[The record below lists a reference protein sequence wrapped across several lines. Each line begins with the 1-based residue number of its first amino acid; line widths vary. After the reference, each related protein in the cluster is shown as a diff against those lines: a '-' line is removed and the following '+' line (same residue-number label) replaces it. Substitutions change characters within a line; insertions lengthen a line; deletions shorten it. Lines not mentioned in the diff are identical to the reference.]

1 MLSRRQTISILGAAA
16 LGVGFRPREASA
28 SRKKPKSAP
37 IWLGVGVNAS
47 HSVTKTGTLFPIL
60 ALHAQKAGLDL
71 DAPRALTWMS
81 QRIAAAIREDNPIG
95 IKILT
100 GSQSLE
106 RDQTIALSMVYDFE
120 IVNALPT
127 TMEDGVT
134 YAIGYYTCC
143 ATGLIS
149 ILDGNGLWRILG
161 SFPFYLKQQLDGGKM
176 DRSRVEAWATRAAAQ
191 VADQFHSGPSPSIKS
206 IFVSKTKRFANWK
219 DGYNEQFIRVLPVQF
234 TPSVT
239 QALQQF
245 RIEKLFTPELVG
257 VIASAELCSGLD
269 VGVLPYTQT
278 DALNRFQF
286 QVADYGN
293 LPQQPPPSDQISLK
307 VKVIVDFVGREVTP
321 VQRQGFVHVRRGVRM
336 TVDFLDIDGKSLA
349 SIRAGSV
356 DADRLFSIDDSTP
369 SRDLQFF
376 ASAMETAISKLFRG
390 IYGPDKGPDKVVLAS
405 VGVNIDQVKPQ
416 LDLLLKVAGRLR

>member
-1 MLSRRQTISILGAAA
+1 MVHRRQILSLLGAASI
-16 LGVGFRPREASA
+16 GVWFRPQEALA
-28 SRKKPKSAP
+28 KRTKPIDAP

-47 HSVTKTGTLFPIL
+47 HSATKEGGLFPVL
-60 ALHAQKAGLDL
+60 SLQAQKAGLRL
-71 DAPRALTWMS
+71 EEPRSLTWLS
-81 QRIAAAIREDNPIG
+81 QRISAAIREDNSVG

-100 GSQSLE
+100 GSQSLQ
-106 RDQTIALSMVYDFE
+106 RDQTTALSMVYDFE

-143 ATGLIS
+143 ATGLVS
-149 ILDGNGLWRILG
+149 ILDGNGFWRILG

-176 DRSRVEAWATRAAAQ
+176 DRGRVEAWSTGAAAQ
-191 VADQFHSGPSPSIKS
+191 VADRFHSGPSPSIKS
-206 IFVSKTKRFANWK
+206 IFVNKTKRFANWK
-219 DGYNEQFIRVLPVQF
+219 DGYNEQFVRVMPVQF

-245 RIEKLFTPELVG
+245 RIEKLFTAELVG

-293 LPQQPPPSDQISLK
+293 LPQQPPTPDQVSMK

-321 VQRQGFVHVRRGVRM
+321 VQRQGFVHVRRGVRV
-336 TVDFLDIDGKSLA
+336 TVDFLDIDGKTLA
-349 SIRAGSV
+349 SLRAGSV
-356 DADRLFSIDDSTP
+356 DADRLFSIEDSTP
-369 SRDLQFF
+369 SRDFQFF

-390 IYGPDKGPDKVVLAS
+390 IYGPDKGPDRAVLAS

-416 LDLLLKVAGRLR
+416 LDVLLRVAGRLR